1 MSPIIKSYVES
12 FEESN
17 GKAMRW
23 LISNKKN
30 SSHFTLDVMD
40 CNSNKIL
47 VFDVVNKFSFY
58 LPKRIFL
65 IKLRIW
71 SRVNKKIKANFVDS
85 SINSDKFWKETT
97 FIQLYREISWY
108 LLFQI
113 AFEVWEIKLNAVF
126 LTNSVSIWYWY
137 SKICNAK

>member
-23 LISNKKN
+23 LLSNKKN

-47 VFDVVNKFSFY
+47 VFDVVNTFSFY

-85 SINSDKFWKETT
+85 SINSDIKNKKILKRNHFHPT
-97 FIQLYREISWY
+97 ISRDILIPSISDY
-108 LLFQI
+108 FRG
-113 AFEVWEIKLNAVF
+113 VRNKIKCSILN
-126 LTNSVSIWYWY
+126 
-137 SKICNAK
+137 